1 MQALGKFDWSS
12 IDLKKLGIVLLIL
25 LGLMVSLY
33 LFARLVSAVTTEI
46 VPVIVTLFRYVLVA
60 ITPFV
65 IALILAELLDPVVGF
80 FQTKLRIPRPLAVL
94 VTLGAVIIIFGWL
107 LVMMFSKL
115 MAELWELVNLLPQ
128 YRVEIS
134 NFINDLLIQYEEFS
148 SNLPGPVSAKIQE
161 TVESFGR
168 TLEGTAAQLVN
179 SILNALSG
187 LPYSLFLL
195 VVVCLGTYIISRDK
209 DHIINAISEFTPR
222 KWRKPINLLR
232 DRITI
237 DIIGLI
243 KSQLLFVTISVVIA
257 AVGYLVIGNRYWLL
271 LALVTGI
278 LDIIPVVGPGTIMLP
293 WALFSFLMGHPKV
306 TVILLLVYVTILIV
320 RQVLQPYVMGDSIGV
335 HPLTML
341 FSIYVGIVLVGA
353 WGIFVGP
360 ILVIIIKAILKTCVA
375 LRSGEL

>member
-1 MQALGKFDWSS
+1 MGKFDWSS

-94 VTLGAVIIIFGWL
+94 VTLGTVIIIFGWL

-209 DHIINAISEFTPR
+209 DHIINTISEFLQEDGAS
-222 KWRKPINLLR
+222 INLLR

-237 DIIGLI
+237 IL
-243 KSQLLFVTISVVIA
+243 SVSSSPNCS
-257 AVGYLVIGNRYWLL
+257 L
-271 LALVTGI
+271 
-278 LDIIPVVGPGTIMLP
+278 
-293 WALFSFLMGHPKV
+293 
-306 TVILLLVYVTILIV
+306 
-320 RQVLQPYVMGDSIGV
+320 
-335 HPLTML
+335 
-341 FSIYVGIVLVGA
+341 
-353 WGIFVGP
+353 
-360 ILVIIIKAILKTCVA
+360 
-375 LRSGEL
+375 